1 MASEEKEKYSA
12 NSLVRGLEII
22 KLFNEEQP
30 SLSLSEIAKQL
41 GVSRTVPYRLL
52 FTLQNMGY
60 LSQDEHTKRYSLTP
74 KVLELGFSYLNSL
87 KFPEIAQP
95 YMETLRDE
103 IGASCHLSILDGQ
116 EVVYVGSAP
125 IRGVSAVNVNIGLRL
140 PAHATANGKLLLA
153 YQPKER
159 LMQMFHVSNL
169 TPYTDKTLTTPG
181 EFQQQL
187 ETIRQNGYSMTSGE
201 FHPGISSVAAPIF
214 GRTGEVVAALNVVA
228 TESAY
233 QEEFMVKLA
242 LPKLL
247 QLSQLLSNYMGYSGR
262 IPSAVSRTD
271 I

>member
-1 MASEEKEKYSA
+1 MASGEKEKYSA

-52 FTLQNMGY
+52 FTLQQMGY
-60 LSQDEHTKRYSLTP
+60 LSQDENTKQYQLTP
-74 KVLELGFSYLNSL
+74 KVLELGFSYVNSL

-103 IGASCHLSILDGQ
+103 VSASCHLSILDGL

-153 YQPKER
+153 FQSKEK
-159 LMQMFHVSNL
+159 LMQLFHTSNL
-169 TPYTDKTLTTPG
+169 TPFTDRTLTVPS

-187 ETIRQNGYSMTSGE
+187 ETIRQDGYAITSGE
-201 FHPGISSVAAPIF
+201 FHPGIRSVAAPIF
-214 GRTGEVVAALNVVA
+214 TKNGEILAALNVVA

-233 QEEFMVKLA
+233 QEDFMDKIA
-242 LPKLL
+242 LPKVLET
-247 QLSQLLSNYMGYSGR
+247 SHLLSSFMGFSQK
-262 IPSAVSRTD
+262 SV
-271 I
+271 

>member
-1 MASEEKEKYSA
+1 MASVEKEKYSA
-12 NSLVRGLEII
+12 NALTRGLEII

-30 SLSLSEIAKQL
+30 SLSLSEIAKHL

-52 FTLQNMGY
+52 FTLQNLGY
-60 LSQDEHTKRYSLTP
+60 LAQDENTKRYSLTP

-125 IRGVSAVNVNIGLRL
+125 IRGISVVNVNIGLRL

-153 YQPKER
+153 YEPKER
-159 LMQMFHVSNL
+159 VTEMFHISNL
-169 TPYTDKTLTTPG
+169 TPYTDKTPTVPG
-181 EFQQQL
+181 ELQQHL
-187 ETIRQNGYSMTSGE
+187 ESIRQKGYAITSGE
-201 FHPGISSVAAPIF
+201 FLPDIYSVAAPIF
-214 GRTGEVVAALNVVA
+214 DRTGKVVAALNVVA
-228 TESAY
+228 VESVY
-233 QEEFMVKLA
+233 QEDFIDKVA

-247 QLSQLLSNYMGYSGR
+247 EVAHLLSDYMGYSG
-262 IPSAVSRTD
+262 SKTVL
-271 I
+271 

>member
-1 MASEEKEKYSA
+1 
-12 NSLVRGLEII
+12 LVRGLEII

-60 LSQDEHTKRYSLTP
+60 LSQDENTKHYKLSP
-74 KVLELGFSYLNSL
+74 KVLELGFSYLSSL

-95 YMETLRDE
+95 YMEKLRDE

-125 IRGVSAVNVNIGLRL
+125 VRGISAINVNIGMRL

-153 YQPKER
+153 YQSKESP
-159 LMQMFHVSNL
+159 MQMLHVSNL
-169 TPYTDKTLTTPG
+169 TPYTDKTLITPS

-187 ETIRQNGYSMTSGE
+187 ETIRKKGYSMTSGE
-201 FHPGISSVAAPIF
+201 FLPGIRSVAAPIF
-214 GRTGEVVAALNVVA
+214 DRTGEILAALNVVA

-233 QEEFMVKLA
+233 KEDFMDKIA
-242 LPKLL
+242 LPKVLEV
-247 QLSQLLSNYMGYSGR
+247 SHLLSNYMGYSGG
-262 IPSAVSRTD
+262 IPKAFNQKDV
-271 I
+271 